1 MAASQPTNPKV
12 TAREA
17 HDMASNARREAT
29 HALASTERHAQLL
42 QEMDQRYAQDATAS
56 NKKVIRM
63 SRDIKLL
70 GERLAQTHDY
80 AVAELTPRVA
90 KLEDLVGRN
99 MGINLAAAIAGFTDD
114 EIKQILAIQAE
125 DQLTDSTVITGMVAS
140 IETLKTQMHVV
151 TDITAETRGMVNRHE
166 QEIAEIRQNT
176 VDIDN
181 SSVTVKKS
189 QTFGTAALVAVVA
202 FVVCLLAYSQ
212 FEFFPDGF
220 EQHPGWSA
228 FITALAVFC
237 ITFSFTERI
246 DAELHLNRL
255 PTPERKP
262 EPEQAE
268 QEPEPDATSVEH
280 VVPGFDARQR

>member
-42 QEMDQRYAQDATAS
+42 QEMDQRYAQDTTAS
-56 NKKVIRM
+56 NKKVTRM

-90 KLEDLVGRN
+90 KLEELVGRN

-125 DQLTDSTVITGMVAS
+125 DQLTDSTIMVGMLAS

-151 TDITAETRGMVNRHE
+151 TDIAAETRGMVNRHE

-181 SSVTVKKS
+181 SSVKLQKS
-189 QTFGTAALVAVVA
+189 KSIATAAIIAA
-202 FVVCLLAYSQ
+202 ATFFVSWFAYEQ
-212 FEFFPDGF
+212 FSYWPDGF
-220 EQHPGWSA
+220 SQNPVWA
-228 FITALAVFC
+228 ATITALAVFFV
-237 ITFSFTERI
+237 TLGLTEKME
-246 DAELHLNRL
+246 AQLHLKRL
-255 PTPERKP
+255 PEPERKP
-262 EPEQAE
+262 EPEQT
-268 QEPEPDATSVEH
+268 EPEPAPDATSVEH
-280 VVPGFDARQR
+280 VVPGFDAPQR